1 LISPHLSDIP
11 LHYVGGNFAGFC
23 KSDESRKRS
32 MTQNCGRLKFVSA
45 FFFFPMRSLLGRIG
59 LRWDISGI
67 SNAYYREDFNRIPV
81 AEKAVILPHCLID
94 EKCQARFSK
103 EEGAL
108 CVKCKCCPC
117 GEISILC
124 EEQGW
129 QFYISPSTN
138 FTKRLVQRKGIRAA
152 VGAACDFEIEKGIR
166 STRITLQ
173 GVRLKRKKVIPQV
186 LLTARYDCL
195 QNDIDWDLLRK
206 IILNGA
212 GGV

>member
-1 LISPHLSDIP
+1 
-11 LHYVGGNFAGFC
+11 
-23 KSDESRKRS
+23 
-32 MTQNCGRLKFVSA
+32 MTQNCGRLKFVSS

-59 LRWDISGI
+59 LRWDISRI

-81 AEKAVILPHCLID
+81 TEKAVILPHCLID

-103 EEGAL
+103 VDGVL
-108 CVKCKCCPC
+108 CVKCKRCPC
-117 GEISILC
+117 GEIRILC

-129 QFYISPSTN
+129 QFYISPSAN

-166 STRITLQ
+166 TTRITLQ
-173 GVRLKRKKVIPQV
+173 GVRLKKKKIIPQV

-212 GGV
+212 EVSELGEHVARRSES